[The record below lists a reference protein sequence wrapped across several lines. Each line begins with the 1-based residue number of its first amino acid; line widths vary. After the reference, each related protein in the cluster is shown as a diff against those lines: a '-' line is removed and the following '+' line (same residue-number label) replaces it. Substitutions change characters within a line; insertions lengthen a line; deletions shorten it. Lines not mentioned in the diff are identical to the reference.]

1 MISSQRHQSMQTLR
15 TPSAAT
21 VSGRDEHRQRRHA
34 ELARVFGGEIG
45 DLLACADTT
54 EVLVNPDGQVYVD
67 RIHAGMEPI
76 GVRLH
81 PDDVMNAIMTVA
93 GELNATIDREHP
105 WLQGEL
111 PLDGSRLQA
120 WIPPLTTAP
129 TLVIRKH
136 RRQGVDGV
144 PALRIEDYIRDGSM
158 PEAFA
163 EHLRSAVRDHLNVL
177 IVGSTSSGKTTF
189 GGAYLNLIT
198 ELCPND
204 RIITIEDTFEL
215 YCSSPNRVALRE
227 SPHASMRLLL
237 QQSLRARP
245 DRIIFGEVRNEA
257 AHDLVMAWNT
267 GHNGGFCTTHAN
279 GIADAMQR
287 IETLVELAGYPLAPR
302 RIANAV
308 QIVINMQRASNGA
321 RRVEE
326 FAYVRGWR
334 NGEYL
339 LESVSPQ

>member
-1 MISSQRHQSMQTLR
+1 MLLLK
-15 TPSAAT
+15 TPPPESI
-21 VSGRDEHRQRRHA
+21 SGREEHQQRRLA
-34 ELARVFGGEIG
+34 ELERVFGGEIG
-45 DLLACADTT
+45 ALLALPDTT
-54 EVLVNPDGQVYVD
+54 EVLVNPDGQIYVD
-67 RIHAGMEPI
+67 RMYAGMKPI
-76 GVRLH
+76 GVKLH
-81 PDDVMNAIMTVA
+81 PDDTMNAIMTVA
-93 GELNATIDREHP
+93 GELRVTIDEEHP

-120 WIPPLTTAP
+120 WIPPVVTSP

-144 PALRIEDYIRDGSM
+144 PALRIEDYIRDGAM
-158 PEAFA
+158 PEKFA
-163 EHLRSAVRDHLNVL
+163 DHLRSAVREHLNVL

-198 ELCPND
+198 ALCPDD

-215 YCSSPNRVALRE
+215 YCVSPNRVALRE

-237 QQSLRARP
+237 QHSLRARP

-267 GHNGGFCTTHAN
+267 GHNGGFCTIHGN
-279 GIADAMQR
+279 GIADAFDR
-287 IETLVELAGYPLAPR
+287 LETLVELAGYPLSPR

-308 QIVINMQRASNGA
+308 QIIVCMRRAQSGA

-326 FAYVRGWR
+326 FAYVRGWK
-334 NGEYL
+334 NGEYQ
-339 LESVSPQ
+339 LERVSPL

>member
-1 MISSQRHQSMQTLR
+1 MPLRSTL
-15 TPSAAT
+15 PSASI
-21 VSGRDEHRQRRHA
+21 SGREEHRQRRQT

-45 DLLACADTT
+45 ALLAEHDTT
-54 EVLVNPDGQVYVD
+54 EVLINPDGQMYVD
-67 RIHAGMEPI
+67 RMYAGMKPV
-76 GVRLH
+76 GQRFH

-93 GELNATIDREHP
+93 GELRVTIDDEHP

-120 WIPPLTTAP
+120 WIPPLVQSP

-144 PALRIEDYIRDGSM
+144 PILRIEDYISDGSM
-158 PEAFA
+158 PETFA
-163 EHLRSAVRDHLNVL
+163 DHFRSAVRDRVNVL

-189 GGAYLNLIT
+189 GGAFLNLIT

-215 YCSSPNRVALRE
+215 HCSSSNRVSLRE

-279 GIADAMQR
+279 GIADAMNR
-287 IETLVELAGYPLAPR
+287 LETLVELAGYPLAPR

-308 QIVINMQRASNGA
+308 QIVVNMKRASSGA
-321 RRVEE
+321 RRVDE
-326 FAYVRGWR
+326 FAYVRGWK

-339 LESVSPQ
+339 LESVSPH